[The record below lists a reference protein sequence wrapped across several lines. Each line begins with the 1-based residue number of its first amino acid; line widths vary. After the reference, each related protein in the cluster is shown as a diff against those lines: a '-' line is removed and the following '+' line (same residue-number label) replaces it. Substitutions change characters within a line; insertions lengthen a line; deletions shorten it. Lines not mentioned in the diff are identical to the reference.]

1 MLLADLHIHSRYS
14 RATSRDC
21 TPEALDLWARR
32 KGIAIL
38 GTGDFTHPAW
48 RQELQEKLVPAGNG
62 LYRLRPELRLA
73 DGPDGE
79 EGGPYFAVTGEISSI
94 YKKNGR
100 VRKVHNLLILPGLEA
115 AEALSLRLEAIGNLH
130 SDGRPILGLDSRD
143 LLEILLETC
152 PDGIF
157 IPAHIWTPHFSLFG
171 AFSGFDTIEECF
183 EDLTPH
189 ITALETGL
197 SADPAMIRR
206 LSALDRFQLISN
218 SDAHSPAR
226 LGREANLLD
235 IRPSYAAL
243 ADALRTGK
251 GLCGTVE
258 FFPEE
263 GKYHFDGHRN
273 CGVCL
278 SPAEAEAV
286 GGICPVCGK
295 KLTPGVLHRVEQL
308 ADRPENAPG
317 ARPFE
322 SLVPLPEVIGASTGY
337 SAACARTEGVYLQ
350 MLRDLG
356 PEFRI
361 LRDLPL
367 EDIRPV
373 AGPWVTAG
381 IRRLREGKVLRAP
394 GFDGEYGKITLFTPE
409 EVQSL
414 SGQTTLFTG
423 VPAPRK
429 PVKAPPARAASPE
442 KKAAPA
448 PEPSPLS
455 DLNPEQLAA
464 AASKSPATAVIAG
477 PGTGKTKTLTA
488 RIRWL
493 VETCGVSPSA
503 ITAVTFTN
511 KAAAEMRQRLE
522 KALNKRAVAAM
533 HIGTF
538 HSICLKLLGGV
549 TLADESEALALA
561 GEVLAESGSK
571 LTPRQFLQQVSRFKN
586 APISGIKA
594 ARTCPPL
601 TLRTNENSPLAGE
614 SLPESAESPTSRHL
628 PANTPSPGT
637 PNPSTPPCS
646 RHPVTSPASISL
658 PVETAQPAGTPQ
670 AEPTPF
676 PLSEEGAR
684 YCQRLK
690 ALGLLDFDDLLLEAL
705 RIQGDAAPGKAFSY
719 LLADEF
725 QDVNDLQYR
734 LLMAW
739 NRGGKS
745 LFVIGDPDQSI
756 YGFRGSD
763 ARCFDRLAADL
774 PELQVVRLVRN
785 YRSAPEI
792 LRCALPVIDRNPGP
806 VRQLTPQRPLGQP
819 VQLVTADDDFAE
831 AVFIAKEINRMVGG
845 IDMLDAHAAGDSAPR
860 GFSDI
865 AVLYRTHRQAEVLE
879 KCLTIE
885 GIPYTVTGRDPALSD
900 GTVRGT
906 LGFFRNLLRPEDRIS
921 LQTCLRTL
929 LHCPKDAAGAFSAL
943 PPDQRTAPLPDSL
956 AKTAALLRWQALA
969 AAYLPRLREK
979 PRKLLESWVTELGL
993 AGSLPMEKLL
1003 NTAVLHGD
1011 LPSLLRTL
1019 DLGEEGDVT
1028 RSGGKRYHPDAV
1040 TLSTLHGAKGLEF
1053 PVVFLCGCARSV
1065 LPLNLPGRTA
1075 DPEEERRLFY
1085 VGLTRGQEELILTVP
1100 GTPSPFL
1107 ADIPG
1112 DLLRR
1117 SHARPLKPAA
1127 PAKQLTLF

>member
-1 MLLADLHIHSRYS
+1 ML
-14 RATSRDC
+14 
-21 TPEALDLWARR
+21 
-32 KGIAIL
+32 
-38 GTGDFTHPAW
+38 
-48 RQELQEKLVPAGNG
+48 V
-62 LYRLRPELRLA
+62 
-73 DGPDGE
+73 
-79 EGGPYFAVTGEISSI
+79 
-94 YKKNGR
+94 
-100 VRKVHNLLILPGLEA
+100 
-115 AEALSLRLEAIGNLH
+115 
-130 SDGRPILGLDSRD
+130 
-143 LLEILLETC
+143 
-152 PDGIF
+152 
-157 IPAHIWTPHFSLFG
+157 PAHIWTPHFSLFG
-171 AFSGFDTIEECF
+171 AFSGFDAIEECF

-218 SDAHSPAR
+218 SDAHSPAK
-226 LGREANLLD
+226 LGREVNLLD
-235 IRPSYAAL
+235 ILPSYTAL
-243 ADALRTGK
+243 AAALRTGK

-278 SPAEAEAV
+278 SPAEAEAA
-286 GGICPVCGK
+286 GGLCPVCGK

-308 ADRPENAPG
+308 ADRPEGAPG
-317 ARPFE
+317 TKPFE

-350 MLRDLG
+350 MLRELG

-381 IRRLREGKVLRAP
+381 IGRLREGKVLRSP

-409 EVQSL
+409 EIRSL
-414 SGQTTLFTG
+414 SGQTSLFTG

-429 PVKAPPARAASPE
+429 PVKVPPAKEAARPE

-448 PEPSPLS
+448 EEPAPLAS
-455 DLNPEQLAA
+455 LNPEQLTA

-493 VETCGVSPSA
+493 AECCGVSPSA

-511 KAAAEMRQRLE
+511 KAAAEMRMRLE
-522 KALNKRAVAAM
+522 KALGKSAAAAM
-533 HIGTF
+533 QIGTF
-538 HSICLKLLGGV
+538 HSICLKLLGNV
-549 TLADESEALALA
+549 TLADESDALTIA
-561 GEVLAESGSK
+561 GEVLAETESK
-571 LTPRQFLQQVSRFKN
+571 LTPRQLLQQVSRSKN
-586 APISGIKA
+586 ALA
-594 ARTCPPL
+594 A
-601 TLRTNENSPLAGE
+601 EE
-614 SLPESAESPTSRHL
+614 
-628 PANTPSPGT
+628 
-637 PNPSTPPCS
+637 
-646 RHPVTSPASISL
+646 
-658 PVETAQPAGTPQ
+658 
-670 AEPTPF
+670 
-676 PLSEEGAR
+676 PLSEEAAC
-684 YCQRLK
+684 YCRRLK
-690 ALGLLDFDDLLLEAL
+690 ALGLLDFDDLLTEAL
-705 RIQGDAAPGKAFSY
+705 RIQGEKAPGKAFSY
-719 LLADEF
+719 LLVDEF

-734 LLMAW
+734 LLTAW
-739 NRGGKS
+739 SRGGKS

-763 ARCFDRLAADL
+763 TGCFDRLNADF
-774 PELQVVRLVRN
+774 PGLQVVRLMRN
-785 YRSAPEI
+785 YRSAPDI

-806 VRQLTPQRPLGQP
+806 ARQLEPQRPQGQP
-819 VQLVTADDDFAE
+819 VRLITAADDFAE

-845 IDMLDAHAAGDSAPR
+845 VDMLNACANEAAPR

-900 GTVRGT
+900 GAVQGT
-906 LGFFRNLLRPEDRIS
+906 LAFFRNLLRPEDRIS
-921 LQTCLRTL
+921 LKICLRDL
-929 LHCPKDAAGAFSAL
+929 FQCPKDTAAAFAAL
-943 PPDQRTAPLPDSL
+943 SPEQRRTSLPKSL
-956 AKTAALLRWQALA
+956 AEIDALLRWQELA
-969 AAYLPRLREK
+969 DAYGPRLREK

-1003 NTAVLHGD
+1003 GAAVFNRSMA
-1011 LPSLLRTL
+1011 SLLQTL
-1019 DLGEEGDVT
+1019 DFGEEGDVI
-1028 RSGGKRYHPDAV
+1028 RSGGKRYCPDAV

-1053 PVVFLCGCARSV
+1053 PVVFLCGCTRTL
-1065 LPLNLPGRTA
+1065 LPLSLPGRTA

-1085 VGLTRGQEELILTVP
+1085 VGLTRGEEELILTAS
-1100 GTPSPFL
+1100 GAPSPFL
-1107 ADIPG
+1107 SDIPG

-1117 SHARPLKPAA
+1117 SCARPLHPAGS
-1127 PAKQLTLF
+1127 AKQLTLF